1 MNSDLSKLTTTL
13 IMTVL
18 AHRVGLPERGYNAH
32 HFTTTL
38 SVAGLRRSN
47 QRLLVEAQR
56 KEYILRR
63 SLYVWETW

>member
-1 MNSDLSKLTTTL
+1 
-13 IMTVL
+13 MTVL

-32 HFTTTL
+32 HLTTTL

>member
-1 MNSDLSKLTTTL
+1 
-13 IMTVL
+13 MTVL

-56 KEYILRR
+56 KEYITY
-63 SLYVWETW
+63 YVAHFTYGKHGNLAYAA